1 MKIANFKR
9 IVTFSMV
16 LILLVSILAP
26 LPGPAL
32 AAENEGVDP
41 ESLKGCNWM
50 SLISND
56 RYLNEVNIPGTHDAG
71 MAQAKPYGLVGK
83 LGPSYGRTQNVRY

>member
-32 AAENEGVDP
+32 AAEND
-41 ESLKGCNWM
+41 
-50 SLISND
+50 
-56 RYLNEVNIPGTHDAG
+56 DAAG
-71 MAQAKPYGLVGK
+71 F
-83 LGPSYGRTQNVRY
+83 RTGS